1 MKVAR
6 IVKYAYQ
13 FKNNVISQLAQTDP
27 DLISLLKVGDLVEG
41 QVLKKKPKSL
51 FLDLGKHG
59 TGIVYGVEFIN
70 AKNII
75 KDLDPGSP
83 VKVKIL
89 DLDNE
94 EGYIELSLTEAG
106 KHKVW
111 EELKQLKEQDDPIKI
126 KATGFNS
133 GGLTAEMGGLMA
145 FLPVSQLSN
154 EHYPRVEDGDKKKI
168 AEELKKLLGQEL
180 MVKIIDFN
188 PRIGKLIISER
199 EVADRPSKASLDQ
212 YQAGQVI
219 DGIISGVADF
229 GAFVKFV
236 DNPVVEGLIHIS
248 ELDHRLIDN
257 PKEIIKVDD
266 VVKAKIIDIKN
277 GKIFL
282 SLKALKL
289 NPWDAVEEKYKSDQE
304 VTGAVSKF
312 TPFGAFINL
321 DNEIHGLLH
330 VSEFGSV
337 EEMKKQLEIGKSYKF
352 IIGLIKPQEKRLILK
367 LVK

>member
-1 MKVAR
+1 MATN
-6 IVKYAYQ
+6 Q
-13 FKNNVISQLAQTDP
+13 KNNFIEQLTKMESIP
-27 DLISLLKVGDLVEG
+27 ISLLKVGDLTEG
-41 QVLKKKPKSL
+41 QVIKKEPKRL
-51 FLDLGKHG
+51 FLDMGKYG

-75 KDLDPGSP
+75 KELNPGDP
-83 VKVKIL
+83 VKAKII

-94 EGYIELSLTEAG
+94 SGYLELSLTEAG

-111 EELKQLKEQDDPIKI
+111 EELKDLKEQDEPIKI
-126 KATGFNS
+126 KVSGFNS
-133 GGLTAEMGGLMA
+133 GGLMTEMNGLAA

-154 EHYPRVEDGDKKKI
+154 EHYPRIEDGDKKKI
-168 AEELKKLLGQEL
+168 ADELKKIVGQDL
-180 MVKIIDFN
+180 VVKILDFN
-188 PRIGKLIISER
+188 PRTGKLIISER
-199 EVADRPSKASLDQ
+199 EVIDRPSKDSLDK
-212 YQAGQVI
+212 YQAGQII

-236 DNPVVEGLIHIS
+236 DNPAIEGLIHIS

-257 PKEIIKVDD
+257 PKEIVKVDD
-266 VVKAKIIDIKN
+266 VIKAKIIDIKN

-282 SLKALKL
+282 SLKALKS
-289 NPWDAVEEKYKSDQE
+289 NPWDSVEEKYKSCQE
-304 VTGAVSKF
+304 VRGVVSKF

-337 EEMKKQLEIGKSYKF
+337 EEMKKQLEIGKNHNF
-352 IIGLIKPQEKRLILK
+352 FIGLINPQEKRLILK
-367 LVK
+367 LVKP

>member
-1 MKVAR
+1 MPTN
-6 IVKYAYQ
+6 Q
-13 FKNNVISQLAQTDP
+13 KNN
-27 DLISLLKVGDLVEG
+27 LIEQMVKTEPNLVSLLKIGDIVEG
-41 QVLKKKPKSL
+41 KVLKKESRNL
-51 FLDLGKHG
+51 FLDLARYG
-59 TGIVYGVEFIN
+59 TGIVYGVEFLN

-75 KDLDPGSP
+75 KDLNLGDNIKA
-83 VKVKIL
+83 KVV

-94 EGYIELSLTEAG
+94 EGYVELSLTEAD
-106 KHKVW
+106 KYKVW
-111 EELKQLKEQDDPIKI
+111 EQIKELKERDEPIKV
-126 KATGFNS
+126 KVTAFNS
-133 GGLTAEMGGLMA
+133 GGLLAEINGLAA

-154 EHYPRVEDGDKKKI
+154 DHYPRVEEGDKKKI
-168 AEELKKLLGQEL
+168 VEELKKIVAQEL
-180 MVKIIDFN
+180 TVKIIDFN
-188 PRIGKLIISER
+188 PRTNKLIISER
-199 EVADRPSKASLDQ
+199 EAADKTPKASLEQ
-212 YQAGQVI
+212 YQVGQTI

-236 DNPVVEGLIHIS
+236 DNPAVEGLIHIS

-257 PKEIIKVDD
+257 PKEIVKVDD
-266 VVKAKIIDIKN
+266 VIKAKIIDIKN

-289 NPWDAVEEKYKSDQE
+289 NPWDAVEEKYKSGQE
-304 VTGAVSKF
+304 VSGSVYKF

-337 EEMKKQLEIGKSYKF
+337 EEMKNQLEVGKSYQF

-367 LVK
+367 LVKP

>member
-1 MKVAR
+1 MANNL
-6 IVKYAYQ
+6 
-13 FKNNVISQLAQTDP
+13 KNNIIDQLAKTEP
-27 DLISLLKVGDLVEG
+27 NLISLPRTGDLIEG
-41 QVLKKKPKSL
+41 ITLKKEPKRL
-51 FLDLGKHG
+51 FLDLGKYG

-75 KDLDPGSP
+75 KELNIGDP
-83 VKVKIL
+83 VKAKII

-94 EGYIELSLTEAG
+94 SGYLELSLTEAG

-111 EELKQLKEQDDPIKI
+111 EELRDLREQDEPIKI
-126 KATGFNS
+126 KVSGFNS
-133 GGLTAEMGGLMA
+133 GGLMTEMNGLTA

-154 EHYPRVEDGDKKKI
+154 EHYPRVEDSDKKKI
-168 AEELKKLLGQEL
+168 AEELKKIVGQEL

-188 PRIGKLIISER
+188 PRTGKLIISER
-199 EVADRPSKASLDQ
+199 EVIDRPSKASLDK
-212 YQAGQVI
+212 YQSGQII

-236 DNPVVEGLIHIS
+236 DNPAIEGLIHIS

-257 PKEIIKVDD
+257 PKEIVKLDEA
-266 VVKAKIIDIKN
+266 VKAKIIDIKN

-282 SLKALKL
+282 SLKALKP
-289 NPWDAVEEKYKSDQE
+289 NPWDMVEEKYKTGQE
-304 VTGAVSKF
+304 VNGIVSKL

-337 EEMKKQLEIGKSYKF
+337 EEMKKQLEIGKTHKF
-352 IIGLIKPQEKRLILK
+352 VIGLIKPQEKRLILK
-367 LVK
+367 LIK

>member
-1 MKVAR
+1 MPNNQK
-6 IVKYAYQ
+6 I
-13 FKNNVISQLAQTDP
+13 NVIDQLTKADP
-27 DLISLLKVGDLVEG
+27 NLISLLKIGDLIEG
-41 QVLKKKPKSL
+41 QVLKKEPKRL
-51 FLDLGKHG
+51 FLDLGKYG

-75 KDLDPGSP
+75 KKLNPGDP
-83 VKVKIL
+83 VKAKIL
-89 DLDNE
+89 DLDNDS
-94 EGYIELSLTEAG
+94 GYLELSLTEAG
-106 KHKVW
+106 KYKVW
-111 EELKQLKEQDDPIKI
+111 EELGDLKDQDEPIKI
-126 KATGFNS
+126 KVTGFNS
-133 GGLTAEMGGLMA
+133 GGLMTEMNGLAA

-168 AEELKKLLGQEL
+168 AEELKKIVGQEL

-188 PRIGKLIISER
+188 PRTGKLIISER
-199 EVADRPSKASLDQ
+199 EVVDRPSKASLEK
-212 YQAGQVI
+212 YEAGQII

-229 GAFVKFV
+229 GAFVKFA
-236 DNPVVEGLIHIS
+236 DNPAIEGLIHIS

-257 PKEIIKVDD
+257 PKEIVKVDD
-266 VVKAKIIDIKN
+266 AVKAKIIDIKN

-282 SLKALKL
+282 SLKALKP
-289 NPWDAVEEKYKSDQE
+289 NPWDSVEEKYKTGQE
-304 VTGAVSKF
+304 VMGVVSKF

-337 EEMKKQLEIGKSYKF
+337 EEMKKQLEIGKTQKF
-352 IIGLIKPQEKRLILK
+352 VIGLINPQEKRLILK